1 MVPNLLLVRED
12 GTGTSANGI
21 RNQLLT
27 HADSMSDK
35 DCKVIG
41 GSSKENGAD
50 KVHNKGC
57 LGKSLRPKCPLLL
70 DYRNERGASFRSTD
84 DPKEDIPEQ
93 WGKVLSTES
102 IGSGVQEAR
111 GWQSSDPCKRCHSR
125 DFPRRL

>member
-1 MVPNLLLVRED
+1 MRED

-57 LGKSLRPKCPLLL
+57 LGKSLRPKCPLPL

-111 GWQSSDPCKRCHSR
+111 GWQSSDPCKRCHRR